1 MHEYTS
7 RARVPRTRAP
17 LHPLDLPR
25 LSRDTTVR
33 AQRLYELEER
43 FLAVP
48 AGRLD
53 QEPDSDPTRATS
65 SGASAK
71 PFSLLHAIAAA
82 PAGTVPPI
90 APSMSPPVSSL
101 SARRPVPASVVD
113 HAAAA
118 TTTPTS
124 SSPSTPDEAPSETA
138 APAAPAAQHADYVDA
153 KAADD
158 TIEAP
163 SEVTPTPVEEVST
176 PAADA
181 PSPIEEQP
189 PQEAQHKDEPR
200 TETDVQAHVDEP
212 AVASDAAAKPERPP
226 VQDDVLAV
234 DAFAPS
240 SRKPPAAKSSSSKR
254 RAAKKQ
260 TGQAS

>member
-53 QEPDSDPTRATS
+53 QAPDSDPTRAAS

-71 PFSLLHAIAAA
+71 PFSLLHAI
-82 PAGTVPPI
+82 AGTVPPI

-101 SARRPVPASVVD
+101 LSARRPVPAPVVD

-118 TTTPTS
+118 ASTPITP
-124 SSPSTPDEAPSETA
+124 SPSVAEQSPSEPA
-138 APAAPAAQHADYVDA
+138 APAAPAAQQENHVSA

-163 SEVTPTPVEEVST
+163 SEVTPTPAEEVLT
-176 PAADA
+176 PAAEA
-181 PSPIEEQP
+181 PSLSEEQP
-189 PQEAQHKDEPR
+189 PQETSPKDPEQA
-200 TETDVQAHVDEP
+200 TSETHIPQAHVDEP
-212 AVASDAAAKPERPP
+212 AVASDTAVKPERPA
-226 VQDDVLAV
+226 VQEELAV

-240 SRKPPAAKSSSSKR
+240 SRKPPAAKSSSKR

-260 TGQAS
+260 TGQSS